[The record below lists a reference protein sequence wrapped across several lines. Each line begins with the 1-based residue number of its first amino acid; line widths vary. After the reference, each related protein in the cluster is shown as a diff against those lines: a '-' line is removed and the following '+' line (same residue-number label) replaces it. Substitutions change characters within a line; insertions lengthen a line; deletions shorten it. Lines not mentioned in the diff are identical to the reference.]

1 MANPYLVQI
10 ANSPEDEQKMQLM
23 QHFPHF
29 KKGVMDALRL
39 VLPPGEKSKLSDLV
53 WTIIN
58 NYFNDIEKMLTT
70 HIDSANRTLGGSFL
84 PPIPQWNPKNWSD
97 ETLAYL
103 EREGKRKAIELFFLP
118 KNLIKF
124 VISTIKNAVHIFLAF
139 VPFIDQ
145 AIYSGFEQLENK
157 LEAAL
162 NHVPCQLDK
171 SRCGYSE
178 R

>member
-84 PPIPQWNPKNWSD
+84 PPIPHWDPKRWSD

-103 EREGKRKAIELFFLP
+103 ENKGRAAVADLFKLP
-118 KNLIKF
+118 IDVITF
-124 VISTIKNAVHIFLAF
+124 VIKTIREALGIFINW
-139 VPFIDQ
+139 VPFIGKD
-145 AIYSGFEQLENK
+145 IWNEFRK
-157 LEAAL
+157 LETKVTEEL
-162 NHVPCQLDK
+162 RQVPCRLDT
-171 SRCGYSE
+171 SRQC
-178 R
+178 